1 MKRVLYIGG
10 KGLVGSSFRKLYQDN
25 YEIVII
31 DKEEKPRMEGFF
43 SGNYDALIL
52 SVHSEEA
59 KAPYIN
65 AAIFDDHVTT
75 LQKALELGAGK
86 IPTVIYFSTG
96 SVYAP
101 GRENYTVDSPLDLD
115 GKISYGLSKIMA
127 ELLLKSFTDHYKSC
141 SILRPFYIYGPGQR
155 KAMLI
160 RGMAERILNG
170 QEITIGSN
178 GGLHF
183 NPVFSEDVARVLG
196 NIIDA
201 PKPGVSIYN
210 IGGSETVTLEE
221 VIHMLGELLGKKPII
236 KTSDQ
241 PASFSIGTMNFPLP
255 DPTSIKD
262 GLKAVVDEISESK

>member
-10 KGLVGSSFRKLYQDN
+10 KGLVGSSFKRIYQHD

-31 DKEEKPRMEGFF
+31 DKEEKPRMEEFF
-43 SGNYDALIL
+43 AGSYDALIL

-65 AAIFDDHVTT
+65 SGIFDDHVTT
-75 LQKALELGAGK
+75 LQKALELGVGK

-101 GRENYTVDSPLDLD
+101 GRDRYTVESPLDID
-115 GKISYGLSKIMA
+115 GTISYGLSKIMA
-127 ELLLKSFTDHYKSC
+127 ELLLKSFSNHYTSA

-155 KAMLI
+155 KVMLI
-160 RGMAERILNG
+160 RGMAERILTG
-170 QEITIGSN
+170 QEITIGKN

-183 NPVFSEDVARVLG
+183 NPVFSDDVARVLG

-201 PKPGVSIYN
+201 PKPGVGIYN
-210 IGGSETVTLEE
+210 IGGPETVTLEE
-221 VIHMLGELLGKKPII
+221 IIIMLGDLLGKKPII
-236 KTSDQ
+236 KISEQ
-241 PASFSIGTMNFPLP
+241 LPSYSIGTMNFPLP
-255 DPTSIKD
+255 NPTSVRA
-262 GLKAVVDEISESK
+262 GLKAVVDEIVEQK